1 MSDNLRT
8 LRDRLI
14 THRFAIIVISIFL
27 GASAF
32 GWIVT
37 EFVPPNVPARR
48 DMYRE
53 LWGDAAV
60 KAIEFFRLYDPF
72 HSIWYRSVIVLFF
85 VVILLCTLT
94 RWKSFIMRSFRIH
107 PPKGSQDL
115 EKKEPRISL
124 SLNDLKREGD
134 TAQGS
139 TGLRGEHNRRE
150 EPAAG
155 GLVSDVFHKVSEVFR
170 RRGYHIVSD
179 SKDNE
184 FLFTAVAGR
193 WRFFGEFLFHL
204 GLVVVTAGGII
215 GSYWGSTE
223 ILYGRSGDVLPL
235 HDSEYSIVVE
245 DFEMLKTARNELLN
259 YRSIVTLLDGR
270 GDTLRVANVEVNRPL
285 KFGGFNVYQ
294 SSYHAAERE
303 FKSASVEY
311 GPEGAFHD
319 KKKVILKPNEKVL
332 LEGTSFTVEAKRFF
346 PDFKM
351 NAEGP
356 YSASRNMDNPALEV
370 EVVGEEASESGWLFL
385 LYPRFNSLS
394 NIPVSLKLVDVE
406 PMYYT
411 GLQISTSP
419 GSPTVLVG
427 IILATAGLILLYM
440 FGYRSIKGLVGRERI
455 LIAGT
460 GCSWKVSF
468 LSEFK
473 TLEKALRKEITAIIG
488 ARGRG

>member
-32 GWIVT
+32 GWIIT

-48 DMYRE
+48 EMYRK
-53 LWGDAAV
+53 LWGDTAV

-72 HSIWYRSVIVLFF
+72 HSVWYRAVIALFF
-85 VVILLCTLT
+85 IVILLCTLT

-124 SLNDLKREGD
+124 SL
-134 TAQGS
+134 S
-139 TGLRGEHNRRE
+139 GLRKEGGAVPESSDRHGKRNRRG
-150 EPAAG
+150 EPDAG
-155 GLVSDVFHKVSEVFR
+155 GLVSDVYHKVSEIFR
-170 RRGYHIVSD
+170 KRGYHIVSD
-179 SKDNE
+179 RKDDE

-204 GLVVVTAGGII
+204 GLVVITAGGII

-223 ILYGRSGDVLPL
+223 ILYGKSGDVLPL
-235 HDSEYSIVVE
+235 HDSDYSIVVE
-245 DFEMLKTARNELLN
+245 DFEILKTAKNELLN
-259 YRSIVTLLDGR
+259 YRSNVTLLGGK
-270 GDTLRVANVEVNRPL
+270 GDTLRVTDIEVNRPL
-285 KFGGFNVYQ
+285 KFGGFNIYQ
-294 SSYHAAERE
+294 SSYHSAERE
-303 FKSASVEY
+303 FKSAGIEY
-311 GPEGAFHD
+311 GPEGVFHD
-319 KKKVILKPNEKVL
+319 KKKVILKPSEKVL
-332 LEGTSFTVEAKRFF
+332 LEGTAFTVEAKRFF

-356 YSASRNMDNPALEV
+356 YSASQNMDNPALEV
-370 EVVGEEASESGWLFL
+370 EVVGEEKSESGWLFL

-394 NIPVSLKLVDVE
+394 NIPVSLRLVDVE
-406 PMYYT
+406 PVYYT

-419 GSPTVLVG
+419 GSPTVLTG

-440 FGYRSIKGLVGRERI
+440 FGYRSIKGLVSGERL

-460 GCSWKVSF
+460 GCSWKMSF
-468 LSEFK
+468 LGEFR
-473 TLEKALRKEITAIIG
+473 TLEKALRKEISGISEAG
-488 ARGRG
+488 GKK